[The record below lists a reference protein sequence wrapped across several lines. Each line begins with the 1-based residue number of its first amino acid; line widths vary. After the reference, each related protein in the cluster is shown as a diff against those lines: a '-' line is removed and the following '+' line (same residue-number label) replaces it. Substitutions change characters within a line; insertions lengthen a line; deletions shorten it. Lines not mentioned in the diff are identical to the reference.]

1 MELLHLLKYCL
12 LCLVLT
18 VTILRFLLPTKP
30 QAAAGKLPP
39 GPTRLP
45 IIGNIHNLG
54 AKPHRSL
61 ADLAKKHGPLMSI
74 KLGRIT
80 TIVASSPAVAREILQ
95 KHDRIL
101 SNRHTVLSMKVLDL
115 HKFSMPLL
123 PAEAR
128 WRNLRKVCNSYLFTP
143 QKLDSYQELRRE
155 RVLELLEDVR
165 QVASQRPGEAVDI
178 RRAAFRA
185 TLNSLS
191 SSILSLN
198 LGDVERS
205 ETAREFQEH
214 VSGIME
220 EVGKPNL
227 GDYFPVMG
235 RMDLQGIQK
244 RMKGHLENVLNLFQW
259 VIDERVR
266 KIKSDELYVSPN
278 DMLDT
283 LLAIG
288 DDGEGAAAMDPL
300 CIKHLLWDMF
310 VAGTHTTSSSLEWA
324 MAELLRHPNKLAKVK
339 EELDKN
345 VGKGN
350 HLHESDI
357 SQLPYLQATVKETLR
372 LRPVSPLLVPR
383 KANEDVEICGF
394 IVPKGAQIL
403 VNIWSIGRDPVVW
416 ENPDSFMPERFLG
429 SMIDV
434 RGKDFELLP
443 FGGGRR
449 ICPGMSL
456 GLRMLHMMLGSLVHW
471 FEWKLPD
478 GVVPEKLDMEEQLG
492 MALHKFK
499 PLLAIPREDGKISY
513 KKD

>member
-1 MELLHLLKYCL
+1 MELFLLICL
-12 LCLVLT
+12 LCLFFT
-18 VTILRFLLPTKP
+18 ITILRFLLPTKP
-30 QAAAGKLPP
+30 PAAAGKLPP

-95 KHDRIL
+95 KHDNVL
-101 SNRHTVLSMKVLDL
+101 SHRHTGLAMEVLDL
-115 HKFSMPLL
+115 HKFAMPFL
-123 PAEAR
+123 PPHSK

-155 RVLELLEDVR
+155 KVLELLEDVR
-165 QVASQRPGEAVDI
+165 QTASQRPGEAVDV
-178 RRAAFRA
+178 RRAVFMA

-191 SSILSLN
+191 STILSFN

-205 ETAREFQEH
+205 ETARKFQED
-214 VSGIME
+214 VSGILE
-220 EVGKPNL
+220 EAGKPNL
-227 GDYFPVMG
+227 GDYFPVLAS
-235 RMDLQGIQK
+235 MDLQGIQR

-266 KIKSDELYVSPN
+266 KIKSDEQYVSPN

-288 DDGEGAAAMDPL
+288 DDDNREGAAAMDPL
-300 CIKHLLWDMF
+300 SIKHLLFDLF
-310 VAGTHTTSSSLEWA
+310 VAGTDTTSSSLEWA
-324 MAELLRHPNKLAKVK
+324 MTELLRHPDKLAKAR

-345 VGKGN
+345 IGKGN
-350 HLHESDI
+350 HLCESDI
-357 SQLPYLQATVKETLR
+357 TRLPYLQAIVKETLR
-372 LRPVSPLLVPR
+372 LRPVGSLLIPR
-383 KANEDVEICGF
+383 KASEDVEICGF

-403 VNIWSIGRDPVVW
+403 VNVWAISRDPMAW
-416 ENPDSFMPERFLG
+416 DNPNSFAPERFLG
-429 SMIDV
+429 STIDV
-434 RGKDFELLP
+434 RVNDFELLP

-449 ICPGMSL
+449 VCPGMSL
-456 GLRMLHMMLGSLVHW
+456 GLRMLHMMLGSLIHW
-471 FEWKLPD
+471 FKWKLPY
-478 GVVPEKLDMEEQLG
+478 GVAPEKLDMEEQLG

-499 PLLAIPREDGKISY
+499 PLFAVPSPR
-513 KKD
+513 